1 MESPI
6 ERIRGRIIDIDERGV
21 LTVRARYDNVDR
33 LIRRK
38 YKTVN
43 IELIDGRPISERQRR
58 MCYAMIREISDWMG
72 QGNGETFRELVKESR
87 KLDFMVNE
95 IHENADRL
103 FSLSDAPVS
112 LVAAFQKYLVHFI
125 IENGIPVRKPLY
137 AYVDDMQDYLYYCL
151 IHKTCAVC
159 GRPADLHHIDRVGMG
174 RNREEMVHEGMECM
188 SLCRTHHEEVHSLG
202 EKEFFA
208 RYHFDRGIELDKT
221 LCKIYKLKTGG
232 ERA

>member
-6 ERIRGRIIDIDERGV
+6 ERIRGRIVDIDERGV

-38 YKTVN
+38 YKEVN
-43 IELIDGRPISERQRR
+43 IELIDSRPVSERQRR
-58 MCYAMIREISDWMG
+58 MCYAMIREIADWMG

-137 AYVDDMQDYLYYCL
+137 AYVDDMTDYLYYCL

-174 RNREEMVHEGMECM
+174 RNREEMIHEGMECM
-188 SLCRTHHEEVHSLG
+188 SLCRTHHEEAHSLG
-202 EKEFFA
+202 DKEFFA

-232 ERA
+232 ERV